1 MQFDQLK
8 RREFITL
15 IGGVASWP
23 FAACGQ
29 NSPKPRMI
37 GILAVASVEA
47 ARPQS
52 DAFRQGLRDLGY
64 AEGVDFELFWRSA
77 GGQMQRLPSLAEEI
91 VRLRP
96 DAIIAVPTPATVA
109 ARAVS
114 QTIPILS
121 FMLTDEVALGLV
133 ASAARP
139 GGNVTGLAMRVD
151 GMAGKLLEIALEATP
166 GGRRIGILVNAAS
179 ADSAT
184 QLSEVARAAVM
195 LNVKPVVAEIRQPGD
210 LASAIQH
217 FAAERVA
224 SAVVLYDGLFFQER
238 RRMAALFGAERLPA
252 VYGARDHTI
261 EGGLMSYKTAKALG
275 LEVPPTLLA
284 RADEVIE

>member
-1 MQFDQLK
+1 MK

-15 IGGVASWP
+15 LGGAAAAWPVAARAQNLPRPRIIGV
-23 FAACGQ
+23 
-29 NSPKPRMI
+29 
-37 GILAVASVEA
+37 LAGASVES

-64 AEGVDFELFWRSA
+64 VEGVDFELVNRSA
-77 GGQMQRLPSLAEEI
+77 GGQMQRLPSLAEEL
-91 VRLRP
+91 VQLRP

-109 ARAVS
+109 AKAAS

-151 GMAGKLLEIALEATP
+151 GMAGKLFEIALEVAP

-184 QLSEVARAAVM
+184 QLSEVGRASAA
-195 LNVKPVVAEIRQPGD
+195 LNVERVVVEIRQPGELD
-210 LASAIQH
+210 SAIQRL
-217 FAAERVA
+217 ATERVA

-238 RRMAALFGAERLPA
+238 HGCLRFTEPATMLSRAA
-252 VYGARDHTI
+252 
-261 EGGLMSYKTAKALG
+261 
-275 LEVPPTLLA
+275 
-284 RADEVIE
+284 